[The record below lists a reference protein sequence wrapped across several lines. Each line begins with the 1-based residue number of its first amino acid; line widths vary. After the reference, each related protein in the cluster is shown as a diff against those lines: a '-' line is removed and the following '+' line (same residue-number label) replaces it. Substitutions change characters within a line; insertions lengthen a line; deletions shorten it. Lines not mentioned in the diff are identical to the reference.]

1 MKIYLAGF
9 GHPIEQ
15 TPFIDRKDVKPRF
28 LISFW
33 YINIKDRGFL
43 KRLEW
48 IKERKQEV
56 IPNADK

>member
-28 LISFW
+28 RFHSR
-33 YINIKDRGFL
+33 YINIKDRGF
-43 KRLEW
+43 
-48 IKERKQEV
+48 
-56 IPNADK
+56 

>member
-15 TPFIDRKDVKPRF
+15 TPFVDRKDVKLRF

-33 YINIKDRGFL
+33 YINIKDRGVL

-48 IKERKQEV
+48 IKER
-56 IPNADK
+56 